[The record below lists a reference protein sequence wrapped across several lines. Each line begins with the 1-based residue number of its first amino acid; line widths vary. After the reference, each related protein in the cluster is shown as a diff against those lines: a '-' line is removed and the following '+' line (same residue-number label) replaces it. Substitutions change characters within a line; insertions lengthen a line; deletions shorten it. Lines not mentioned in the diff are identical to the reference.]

1 MKETE
6 KTRNMSGRKVIQSR
20 GFGYRQ
26 DKEFYL
32 AIEKAVLEGYR
43 VAQNYRMDDLCGRN
57 VMGGVGQCVL
67 YKDGVE
73 FVDEE
78 GSPVKDQDEPNK
90 NLEAIIKGLKTKKD
104 CEEFAK
110 EHNLEIPEDKKAIP
124 AIKKFL
130 KEGVSL

>member
-1 MKETE
+1 MKEAE

-90 NLEAIIKGLKTKKD
+90 DLEAIIKGLKTKKD

-110 EHNLEIPEDKKAIP
+110 EHNLENSR
-124 AIKKFL
+124 
-130 KEGVSL
+130 G